1 MKYENAQI
9 KIAELADYFSG
20 IHVHFSPYFFPLL
33 LYLFFT
39 PAPIVHRL
47 LHQTHILIIV
57 LDNLFT
63 YWSIES

>member
-33 LYLFFT
+33 LYFFFT
-39 PAPIVHRL
+39 SAPIVHRL
-47 LHQTHILIIV
+47 LH
-57 LDNLFT
+57 
-63 YWSIES
+63 

>member
-33 LYLFFT
+33 LYFF
-39 PAPIVHRL
+39 L
-47 LHQTHILIIV
+47 LL
-57 LDNLFT
+57 LLLFT
-63 YWSIES
+63 DYYIKHTY